1 MVRTEGPAGRSAAT
15 PHRPAALHLPAQGA
29 VSIRRRRQILAR
41 TGRLTH
47 ALRALLVLGLAALTG
62 CAAQNTMTNEERVAA
77 HQARV
82 RESYDIS
89 DESLFDLFRNRGNPE
104 QGVVVNRYLWQ
115 ASLDTLSFLPLEA
128 ADPFSGLILTG
139 WGNVNGGAY
148 RVTVYISDPALDA
161 RSLRVAAFRG
171 GAGRPVPVGDAEN
184 RALENAILTKA
195 RQLRI
200 AAAER

>member
-1 MVRTEGPAGRSAAT
+1 M
-15 PHRPAALHLPAQGA
+15 
-29 VSIRRRRQILAR
+29 
-41 TGRLTH
+41 
-47 ALRALLVLGLAALTG
+47 
-62 CAAQNTMTNEERVAA
+62 
-77 HQARV
+77 
-82 RESYDIS
+82 
-89 DESLFDLFRNRGNPE
+89 
-104 QGVVVNRYLWQ
+104 VNRYLWQ

>member
-1 MVRTEGPAGRSAAT
+1 MQRWC
-15 PHRPAALHLPAQGA
+15 
-29 VSIRRRRQILAR
+29 
-41 TGRLTH
+41 
-47 ALRALLVLGLAALTG
+47 GLA
-62 CAAQNTMTNEERVAA
+62 
-77 HQARV
+77 
-82 RESYDIS
+82 
-89 DESLFDLFRNRGNPE
+89 
-104 QGVVVNRYLWQ
+104 
-115 ASLDTLSFLPLEA
+115 
-128 ADPFSGLILTG
+128 
-139 WGNVNGGAY
+139 GAY